1 MDKINI
7 AILGY
12 GVIGKGV
19 FEICKNMPNIN
30 VVKILER
37 KERFDSNYIELF
49 TDNYEEIF
57 QDKKI
62 NLIVE
67 VLGGYDFAKEMILQA
82 IKHGKHVVTANKEVI
97 AKDIDTLLKLANDN
111 NVSLAYEA
119 SVGGGIPII
128 KNLKEIKEVSK
139 ITKITGILNGTT
151 NYILTKM
158 TEGATFADALVDAKE
173 KGFAEADPT
182 ADLEGYDMMRKIAI
196 LSDLAW
202 DTYIDIEKIIH
213 EGIKDITLEMV
224 AKAKENNQV
233 IKFVS
238 EAKLVDNKVYVE
250 VKPKYFS
257 DKHFFASVNNEFNA
271 VILETDPNDTLTFIG
286 KGAGSLPTASAV
298 VADIIDI
305 KNNRYLE
312 NYQNLNIYDI
322 NK

>member
-1 MDKINI
+1 MKI

-12 GVIGKGV
+12 GTIGKGV
-19 FEICKNMPNIN
+19 FQIANKNPYLE
-30 VVKILER
+30 VVKILELPE
-37 KERFDSNYIELF
+37 KFDEQYIELF
-49 TDNYEEIF
+49 TNNIDDIVNDSDI
-57 QDKKI
+57 D
-62 NLIVE
+62 LVVE
-67 VLGGYDFAKEMILQA
+67 VLGGYNFACDC
-82 IKHGKHVVTANKEVI
+82 IKKSLKNKKHVVTANKEVI
-97 AKDIDTLLKLANDN
+97 AKDIDTLLKLARDN

-128 KNLKEIKEVSK
+128 KNLKGIKEVSK

-158 TEGATFADALVDAKE
+158 IEGNTFSEALIDAQK

-213 EGIKDITLEMV
+213 EGIKDITLDMV
-224 AKAKENNQV
+224 QKAKTNNQI

-238 EAKLVDNKVYVE
+238 EAKLIDNKIYVE

-271 VILETDPNDTLTFIG
+271 VILETDPNDTLIFIG